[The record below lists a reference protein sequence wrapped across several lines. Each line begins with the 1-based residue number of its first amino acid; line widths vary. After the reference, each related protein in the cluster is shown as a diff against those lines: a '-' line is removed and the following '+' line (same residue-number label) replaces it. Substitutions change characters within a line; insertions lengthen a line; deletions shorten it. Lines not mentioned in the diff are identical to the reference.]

1 MFRTPSDYVA
11 EAPEVVYHRV
21 ALFYYL
27 LGIAEPING
36 AYFFRDALDTRNA
49 CSIYKPAFRS
59 SAHCIASQLSA
70 SSHKAGQSS
79 IMKVFVLF
87 TSNTFP
93 GFNVFLKVYYI

>member
-49 CSIYKPAFRS
+49 CSVCKPAFRS
-59 SAHCIASQLSA
+59 SAHCTA
-70 SSHKAGQSS
+70 
-79 IMKVFVLF
+79 
-87 TSNTFP
+87 
-93 GFNVFLKVYYI
+93 